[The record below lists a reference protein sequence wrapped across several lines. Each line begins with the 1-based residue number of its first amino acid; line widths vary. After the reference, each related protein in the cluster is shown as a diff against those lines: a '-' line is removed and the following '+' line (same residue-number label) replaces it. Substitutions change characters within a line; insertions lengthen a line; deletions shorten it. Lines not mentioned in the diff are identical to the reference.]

1 VPVLGTVRAAEIREA
16 RRVTLGGSSM
26 HSSNGGQP
34 AEPARHSQAV
44 PDDTKKT
51 KSCYKVL
58 FICRDNS
65 AYSIIAEAILKRWGG
80 KDFRAFSAGIRPARE
95 VHPLAI
101 DLLKTQRLW
110 EQDFQTKACDEFLR
124 HDAESMN
131 FVISIG
137 EQPFKDLAAEW
148 PGNPRVFHWR
158 ISDPTADGKPAER
171 ALAFRRTFR
180 ELENRIK
187 LFILVHEREK
197 LKKVAA

>member
-1 VPVLGTVRAAEIREA
+1 MF
-16 RRVTLGGSSM
+16 GGSSM
-26 HSSNGGQP
+26 QTSKGESPREAYRQNP
-34 AEPARHSQAV
+34 AV
-44 PDDTKKT
+44 PDSAKKT
-51 KSCYKVL
+51 KDCYRVL
-58 FICRDNS
+58 FVCSDNS

-80 KDFRAFSAGIRPARE
+80 KDFCAFSAGIYPVSE

-110 EQDFQTKACDEFLR
+110 GQDFQTKGCDGFLK

-131 FVISIG
+131 FVITIG
-137 EQPFKDLAAEW
+137 EQPFKDLPADW
-148 PGNPRVFHWR
+148 PGNPRIFHWR

-187 LFILVHEREK
+187 LFILVHERENV
-197 LKKVAA
+197 KKAAA